1 MNSIINK
8 GISAI
13 IKVGVSASSAASMAT
28 WHEPKRPSK
37 LK

>member
-1 MNSIINK
+1 MKNIINK

-13 IKVGVSASSAASMAT
+13 IKVGISASSAASAAT